1 MKSIENKSVELFWGY
16 LYPFCSTFINHSGPM
31 LSTNTNTSMNDIDD
45 IDDINNK
52 NVFVTHSVNDTN
64 DINDIHD
71 ISKPPKLS
79 IKMRI

>member
-1 MKSIENKSVELFWGY
+1 MRSIENKSVELFWGY

-52 NVFVTHSVNDTN
+52 NVL
-64 DINDIHD
+64 
-71 ISKPPKLS
+71 KLILLDLELTDNE
-79 IKMRI
+79 IKTME